1 MSAVVI
7 DTNVLLVANGSHA
20 DVSPQCRQA
29 CVERLLARQREGVV
43 VIDDAY
49 RILREY
55 QNKTQPNQPK
65 GVGDVFL
72 KWLLQNV
79 ANGQRVH
86 QVSITETGTNEY
98 AEFPDP
104 ALQPEFDAPDR
115 KFAAVASA
123 HPDKPPVWQAADSKW
138 LNWWGRLA
146 AKGVRVQFVCPKDA
160 SRFYAKKFPG
170 AAAPPFPEDA

>member
-98 AEFPDP
+98 AE
-104 ALQPEFDAPDR
+104 L
-115 KFAAVASA
+115 
-123 HPDKPPVWQAADSKW
+123 
-138 LNWWGRLA
+138 RLA

-160 SRFYAKKFPG
+160 S
-170 AAAPPFPEDA
+170 